1 MATASSVTTSAD
13 RSRFAE
19 AKQPNSLSVLK
30 QFQQVRTHSE
40 AICYNLADEDLQAQ
54 SMPDASPL
62 KWHLAHTTWAF
73 ETFLLKAYKSNYKPF
88 DAQFEYLF
96 NSYYNAIGEQY
107 PRPQRGL
114 LTRPTRKEVIEYRH
128 YVDQQLIDWISNEAN
143 NAINKESIISLLCLL
158 INHEQQHQELMLT
171 DLKHLFFF
179 NPISIKLE
187 NTGSNV
193 ESFVSCP
200 HQSESIAFDAGIYE
214 IGHQNEDFYFDNE
227 GPRHRVY
234 LEKFA
239 LDSALVSNQTYLEFI
254 EDGGYQKPEYWL
266 SEAWYQ
272 IKHNQM
278 HGPLYW
284 RKKSGKWYEHSLMG
298 DAELVL
304 DAPVKHINY
313 FEACALASWKNKRLP
328 TEQEWE
334 AAATSEKATEFVQ
347 LLNCLWQWT
356 SSAYNAYPGFKPV
369 EGAIGEYNGKFMV
382 NQYVLRGGSR
392 ATPENHIRPSYR
404 NFFYPTASWQF
415 SGIRLAETL

>member
-1 MATASSVTTSAD
+1 MAFASSVTTSTD
-13 RSRFAE
+13 HSPSSLTE
-19 AKQPNSLSVLK
+19 PLNLNSTIEHYVSVRK
-30 QFQQVRTHSE
+30 YSE
-40 AICYNLADEDLQAQ
+40 SICENLTDEDLQAQ

-73 ETFLLKAYKSNYKPF
+73 ETFILKTQKANYQPF
-88 DAQFEYLF
+88 NSQFEYLF
-96 NSYYNAIGEQY
+96 NSYYNAVGEQY

-114 LTRPTRKEVIEYRH
+114 LTRPTRQEVLDYRQ
-128 YVDQQLIDWISNEAN
+128 YVDQHMKDWIVKISEYEKDQ
-143 NAINKESIISLLCLL
+143 KESAALLKLL

-179 NPISIKLE
+179 NPITIKLE
-187 NTGSNV
+187 KIGAST
-193 ESFVSCP
+193 ESFMPTNQNKSLFF
-200 HQSESIAFDAGIYE
+200 EEGIYE
-214 IGHQNEDFYFDNE
+214 IGHQNKDFYFDNE

-239 LDSALVSNQTYLEFI
+239 LDSALVSNQTYIEFI

-272 IKHNQM
+272 IKQNQVKA
-278 HGPLYW
+278 PIYW
-284 RKKSGKWYEHSLMG
+284 KRQIGKWYEHTLVG
-298 DAELVL
+298 DLELDL
-304 DAPVKHINY
+304 NAPVKHVSY

-334 AAATSEKATEFVQ
+334 AAATSHQASDFDQ
-347 LLNCLWQWT
+347 LFNCLWQWT

-382 NQYVLRGGSR
+382 NQYVLRGGSA
-392 ATPENHIRPSYR
+392 ATPKNHIRPSYR
-404 NFFYPTASWQF
+404 NFFYPTANWQF
-415 SGIRLAETL
+415 SGIRLAESL